1 MLVFPLIKSVRRT
14 RLRGETANDYIFLH
28 VANAEQRLA
37 AETKSCYSQTIPHAA
52 YSDDMIP
59 VTEIA
64 SPRLI
69 SLSASIDSGF
79 IHDNAMT
86 LFPDSYGLGNLSD
99 TQSNTTLAPSPE
111 NPPTNLPD
119 LDLNIESRE
128 TSGPYDMELELSPH
142 ALRDL

>member
-1 MLVFPLIKSVRRT
+1 MLVFPLIKSVRHT

-37 AETKSCYSQTIPHAA
+37 AKTEPCYPQTLPHTA

-59 VTEIA
+59 VTGIA
-64 SPRLI
+64 SPGLI
-69 SLSASIDSGF
+69 NLSASVDGGF
-79 IHDNAMT
+79 IHDDAMT
-86 LFPDSYGLGNLSD
+86 LFPDSYGLGNLSA

-119 LDLNIESRE
+119 LDLNIELKE
-128 TSGPYDMELELSPH
+128 TSGSYDMELELSPH
-142 ALRDL
+142 TLRDL